1 MELTEY
7 RRCVAQP
14 ISGDNP
20 VGERLIDDPL
30 FDFIEDQMMKVGSLS
45 HSSVQWD
52 EVEHSALKLLQ
63 DKTKDIK
70 LMVYLLQCLHNQLSP
85 SRFILSFELM
95 SDFMASFWE
104 ESYPAPGKRG
114 NLPRR
119 KFFSQ
124 IAQRFS
130 MATEKIDFNQFD
142 AQDRQ
147 ALGEAVD
154 AWQKVIEAQGLSS
167 DVVEA
172 VARSVQSELN
182 KVEARQQAEQQQT
195 AKPADTPRP
204 TTANSA
210 LSVDNSSDKAAKQ
223 TLLKVADFLAEQ
235 EFGIA
240 LSIRL
245 RRYAVWGSIT
255 TLPDH
260 KADGET
266 MLRGMQPDR
275 IKDYQDQMRHA
286 DLTLWRKVEQSL
298 TLSPYWFDGQL
309 MSFTIAQN
317 LGKESWCLAITEETQ
332 QFLARMPSLLELKFK
347 GGEPFVSDSVKEWL
361 ASTNGST
368 GGQSVGG
375 DWQEKRK
382 EAMALAKEGGIAVAL
397 SMLND
402 GLVAATEPRDK
413 FYWRMLS
420 ADLLNANHLD
430 AMAREQYQT
439 LHNQVTT
446 MQVTDWEP
454 SLVEQL
460 ERYTTSE

>member
-167 DVVEA
+167 DVVGRGVSAGLA
-172 VARSVQSELN
+172 VCCC
-182 KVEARQQAEQQQT
+182 
-195 AKPADTPRP
+195 
-204 TTANSA
+204 SA
-210 LSVDNSSDKAAKQ
+210 
-223 TLLKVADFLAEQ
+223 
-235 EFGIA
+235 
-240 LSIRL
+240 
-245 RRYAVWGSIT
+245 
-255 TLPDH
+255 
-260 KADGET
+260 
-266 MLRGMQPDR
+266 
-275 IKDYQDQMRHA
+275 
-286 DLTLWRKVEQSL
+286 
-298 TLSPYWFDGQL
+298 
-309 MSFTIAQN
+309 
-317 LGKESWCLAITEETQ
+317 C
-332 QFLARMPSLLELKFK
+332 
-347 GGEPFVSDSVKEWL
+347 
-361 ASTNGST
+361 
-368 GGQSVGG
+368 
-375 DWQEKRK
+375 
-382 EAMALAKEGGIAVAL
+382 
-397 SMLND
+397 
-402 GLVAATEPRDK
+402 
-413 FYWRMLS
+413 
-420 ADLLNANHLD
+420 
-430 AMAREQYQT
+430 
-439 LHNQVTT
+439 
-446 MQVTDWEP
+446 
-454 SLVEQL
+454 
-460 ERYTTSE
+460 